1 MLERSN
7 QHFFITGRAGTGKS
21 TLLQLFRNTTKK
33 RVVVLA
39 PTGIAALHI
48 KGQTIHSF
56 FRLPPKLI
64 DSHSLKRIRG
74 ASLYQ
79 KPDAIIIDEV
89 SMVRVEVM
97 DHIDVFLRLNRG
109 IDEPFGGVQM
119 ILIGDL
125 FQLPPV
131 ISTPFEREYLASRY
145 NSPYFFSADIFTEG
159 CVPQLIELHEVH
171 RQKDKSFIRLLDNI
185 RTNSFDFDDL
195 EVLNSRCKSEVKE
208 QDLSI
213 ILSPRNM
220 TVQQINSARLEEI
233 DSELFQFNAETKGEI
248 NESFLPTDIFLRL
261 KVGAQVMFIKNDPEK
276 QFVNGTIGKV
286 SHLEQNR
293 IKVQI
298 DEGIEGMREV
308 EVAKMDW
315 EFIRYELEAQ
325 KNGQI
330 TEKVIGSFTQYPLKL
345 AWAMTIHKSQGKTFS
360 NVIIDLGSGAFEFG
374 QLYVALSRCTSL
386 EGISLMKPVKP
397 ADIKVDER
405 IVEFLESARRH

>member
-1 MLERSN
+1 
-7 QHFFITGRAGTGKS
+7 
-21 TLLQLFRNTTKK
+21 LQLFRNTTKK

-39 PTGIAALHI
+39 PTGIAALHV

-56 FRLPPKLI
+56 FRFPPKLI
-64 DSHSLKRIRG
+64 DSHTLKRIRG

-79 KPDAIIIDEV
+79 KLDAIIIDEV

-109 IDEPFGGVQM
+109 IDEAFGGVQM

-145 NSPYFFSADIFTEG
+145 ASPYFFSADIFAEG
-159 CVPQLIELHEVH
+159 CMPELIELHEVH
-171 RQKDKSFIRLLDNI
+171 RQTDKSFIRLLDNI

-195 EVLNSRCKSEVKE
+195 EALNSRCIGDDLK

-220 TVQQINSARLEEI
+220 TVQQINSERLEEI
-233 DSELFQFNAETKGEI
+233 DSELFQFNADTKGEI
-248 NESFLPTDIFLRL
+248 NEGFLPTDVFLRL
-261 KVGAQVMFIKNDPEK
+261 KVGAQVMFIKNDPDK

-286 SHLEQNR
+286 SQLEKNR
-293 IKVQI
+293 IRVQI
-298 DEGIEGMREV
+298 DEGMEGIREV
-308 EVAKMDW
+308 EVTKMDW
-315 EFIRYELEAQ
+315 DFIRYELDAE
-325 KNGQI
+325 KTGQI
-330 TEKVIGSFTQYPLKL
+330 KEKVIGSFSQYPLKL

-360 NVIIDLGSGAFEFG
+360 QVIIDLGSGAFEYG
-374 QLYVALSRCTSL
+374 QLYVALSRCTTL
-386 EGISLMKPVKP
+386 EGISLMRPVKP
-397 ADIKVDER
+397 ADIKADER
-405 IVEFLESARRH
+405 IVEFLESARRY